1 MTESDAYMAIMG
13 GGMMMLSII
22 AGWSTTRYELE
33 MTQQWR
39 IAKYASAVL
48 ALVLGF
54 GFCQLLAGQLAAS
67 RGMAP
72 DGILV
77 VLAGAVIGSFL
88 VMWIAQAAEYAV
100 RRYYRLEPLPYRL
113 LRFDLF
119 RW

>member
-1 MTESDAYMAIMG
+1 MTEIDAYTAGMG
-13 GGMMMLSII
+13 GGMLVLSVI
-22 AGWSTTRYELE
+22 AGWSTTRYELD

-39 IAKYASAVL
+39 ITKYASAVL

-72 DGILV
+72 DGIFV
-77 VLAGAVIGSFL
+77 VLAGAFAGSFL
-88 VMWIAQAAEYAV
+88 VMWIAQAAEYAT
-100 RRYYRLEPLPYRL
+100 RRAYGLEPMPYRL
-113 LRFDLF
+113 VRFDLF

>member
-1 MTESDAYMAIMG
+1 MTEIDAYMAIMG

-22 AGWSTTRYELE
+22 AGWSTARYELD
-33 MTQQWR
+33 MTRQWR

-54 GFCQLLAGQLAAS
+54 GFCQLMAGQLAAA

-77 VLAGAVIGSFL
+77 VLAGAFIGSFL

-100 RRYYRLEPLPYRL
+100 RRFYRLEPLPYRL